1 MANTL
6 PVNRIVNVS
15 VVLTPAGA
23 QSQSLSDLLI
33 LGTSTIIDPV
43 ERYRT
48 YGSLTAVAADF
59 GTSAPEYLAAQT
71 WFGQTPQPTRVLI
84 GRWINAASS
93 GGLRCGLLTTANQ
106 QMSVWNAIT
115 TGQFKLAKDG
125 GAVTNYGPFNFS
137 GAANLNAVA
146 ALIQAGIAGV
156 TVTWNAS
163 LSRFEF
169 TSNTTGAASAIS
181 FLTAGTASDI
191 STLLAGT
198 SASSGAYVF
207 AGQVAE
213 TALACVTNFD
223 LIAGQKWYCVDF
235 VAGAVTADYQAV
247 AGYVEA
253 STNKHIQALTTS
265 DAGSLSSVSTT
276 DIGYLLKQAG
286 YKRTFVQYSQ
296 YNPYAALSAMAKL
309 LTTNYNANNTM
320 ITLMFKQEP
329 GVVYENLT
337 STQADA
343 AKAKSVNVFAQ
354 YDNLTAI
361 LQYGTMADGTFADIV
376 TGTDWLAVTLQTALY
391 NLLYT
396 STTKIPQTDQG
407 QALLLTQC
415 DQVCSQGVANGL
427 LAPGIWN
434 SGGFGQLNQGDFLQ
448 KGYYCYSPSFN
459 TQLQSDRA
467 ARHAMP
473 IQIAAKLAGAIH
485 DVNVI
490 VNVNQ

>member
-15 VVLTPAGA
+15 VSLTPAGA
-23 QSQSLSDLLI
+23 QSQSLADLLI
-33 LGTSTIIDPV
+33 LGTSSVLDPV

-48 YGSLTAVAADF
+48 YGSLAAVATDF
-59 GTSAPEYLAAQT
+59 GTSVPEYLAAQV
-71 WFGQTPQPTRVLI
+71 WFGQNPSPTQVLI
-84 GRWINAASS
+84 GRWVNANST
-93 GGLRCGLLTTANQ
+93 GGLRCGLRTTANQ
-106 QMSVWNAIT
+106 QMATWNAVT
-115 TGQFKLAKDG
+115 AGQFKLAKDG
-125 GAVTNYGPFNFS
+125 GAVTNYGPLDFS
-137 GAANLNAVA
+137 TDANLNAVA
-146 ALIQAGIAGV
+146 ARIQGALSGI
-156 TVTWNAS
+156 TVVWNAS

-169 TSNTTGAASAIS
+169 TSATTGASSAVS
-181 FLTAGTASDI
+181 FLTAGNANDI
-191 STLLAGT
+191 STLIGGT
-198 SASSGAYVF
+198 VATSGAYVF
-207 AGQVAE
+207 SGQAAE
-213 TALACVTNFD
+213 TALACVTLFD
-223 LIAGQKWYCVDF
+223 LIAGQKWYCVSF
-235 VAGAVTADYQAV
+235 VANAANSDYQAV
-247 AGYVEA
+247 DAYVAA
-253 STNKHIQALTTS
+253 STNKHIQAVTTS
-265 DAGSLSSVSTT
+265 EAGSVSSVSTT

-286 YKRTFVQYSQ
+286 NRRSFVQYSQ
-296 YNPYAALSAMAKL
+296 FNPYAALSAMARL

-361 LQYGTMADGTFADIV
+361 LQYGTMADGTFADIT

-415 DQVCSQGVANGL
+415 EQICQQGVANGL

-434 SGGFGQLNQGDFLQ
+434 SGGFGQLQQGDFMQ

-459 TQLQSDRA
+459 TQLPADRT

-485 DVNVI
+485 DVNVTL
-490 VNVNQ
+490 NVNQ